1 MTIYTHSEKIRTL
14 CEKTW
19 DEDIIP
25 TLKNFI
31 SIPNKSP
38 AFDPQWEKNGHIDAA
53 VKLASDWVNR
63 QAIAGLTLRVL
74 QLPKRTPL
82 IFIDIPGSTD
92 RTILLY
98 GHLDKQPE
106 MQGWLENLSP
116 WKAVLKGDKLYGRG
130 GADDGYAI
138 FSSILAIKALKAND
152 IPHSRIVI
160 LIENCEESGS
170 IDLPFYIDELQ
181 KDIGTPELII
191 CLDSGCGNYEQLWN
205 TTSLRGLINGTLKV
219 ETLREGV
226 HSGYGSGIMPSS
238 FRILRQLLSRI
249 ENKNTG
255 EILLSAF
262 HVKLPEERI
271 REARIAATVLGDEI
285 IKVFPR
291 SGSFLPVNDNMT
303 ELLLNRTWRPALEII
318 GCDGLPGLNNA
329 GNVLRPYT
337 TISLSL
343 RTPPTCDSDKAA
355 HQLKQILEDS
365 PPYRAK
371 VTFTPTQISRGWEA
385 PVLKPWLKTAIQEA
399 SECYF
404 GKEALAMGE
413 GGTIPFMAM
422 LSAKFPK
429 AQFLITGILGP
440 YSNAHGPNES
450 LDIPAVK
457 CLTGCI
463 SHVIAK
469 EAEAR

>member
-1 MTIYTHSEKIRTL
+1 MTIYPYSEKIRAL

-38 AFDPQWEKNGHIDAA
+38 AFDPQWEENGYIDAA
-53 VKLASDWVNR
+53 VKFASDWVNR
-63 QAIAGLTLRVL
+63 QAIPGLTLRVL

-82 IFIDIPGSTD
+82 IFIDISGSTD
-92 RTILLY
+92 RTILMY

-106 MQGWLENLSP
+106 MQGWLEDLSP

-138 FSSILAIKALKAND
+138 FSSILAIKALKINA

-160 LIENCEESGS
+160 LIENSEESGS
-170 IDLPFYIDELQ
+170 MDLPFYIDELQ

-205 TTSLRGLINGTLKV
+205 TTSLRGLINGTLRV
-219 ETLREGV
+219 ETLREGI

-262 HVKLPEERI
+262 HVTIPEERI
-271 REARIAATVLGDEI
+271 REARIAATALGDEI
-285 IKVFPR
+285 VKVFPR
-291 SGSFLPVNDNMT
+291 SGSLLPVNDNMS
-303 ELLLNRTWRPALEII
+303 ELLLNRTWRPALETI
-318 GCDGLPGLNNA
+318 GCDGLPSLNNA

-337 TISLSL
+337 TVSLSL
-343 RTPPTCDSDKAA
+343 RTPPTCDSDQAA

-457 CLTGCI
+457 RLTGCI

-469 EAEAR
+469 EAKAR